1 MPRELTATEMKATMD
16 KYLHRES
23 DKHKGDIKR
32 AEGQVQELDE
42 LIGWLKDACI
52 YCGERIYDYSDQDRM
67 GEHIAAKHSEPESEL
82 SQG

>member
-42 LIGWLKDACI
+42 LIG
-52 YCGERIYDYSDQDRM
+52 
-67 GEHIAAKHSEPESEL
+67 
-82 SQG
+82 

>member
-1 MPRELTATEMKATMD
+1 MPRELTATEMKAATV
-16 KYLHRES
+16 KYLKRES

-42 LIGWLKDACI
+42 LISWIEDTCI
-52 YCGERIYDYSDQDRM
+52 FCSERIYDYSDQDRM
-67 GEHIAAKHSEPESEL
+67 GEHIAAKHSELESEL